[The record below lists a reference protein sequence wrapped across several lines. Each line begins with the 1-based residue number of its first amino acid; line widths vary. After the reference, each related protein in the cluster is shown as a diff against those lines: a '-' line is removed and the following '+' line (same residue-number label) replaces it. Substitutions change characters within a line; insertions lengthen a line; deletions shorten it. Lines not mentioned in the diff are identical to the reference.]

1 MRQSEALDAFEQA
14 VIQAIEQTPDH
25 TIVIADFLREFSPRA
40 PRSSCISRLEQM
52 ERRGLIEMSRFAG
65 RILVHCPLEE

>member
-25 TIVIADFLREFSPRA
+25 TIVMFRLLAGVLA
-40 PRSSCISRLEQM
+40 PSARSSCISRLEQM
-52 ERRGLIEMSRFAG
+52 ERRGLIE
-65 RILVHCPLEE
+65 